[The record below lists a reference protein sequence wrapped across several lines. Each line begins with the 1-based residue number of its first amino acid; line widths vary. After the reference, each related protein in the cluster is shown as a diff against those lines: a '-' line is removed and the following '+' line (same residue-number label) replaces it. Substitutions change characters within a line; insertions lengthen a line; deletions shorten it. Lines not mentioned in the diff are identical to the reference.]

1 MHFLNGCEGSSDSR
15 TGLSTE
21 TISLTELFPC
31 SSRGFAVF
39 ASYRYVMI
47 ISGSF
52 KHKLVTVSPTAAEE
66 KPASPARVCR
76 EHMADGHLHPPS
88 SGFFCV
94 AVDGLEL
101 TDIYLLFS
109 ASQVPG

>member
-1 MHFLNGCEGSSDSR
+1 
-15 TGLSTE
+15 
-21 TISLTELFPC
+21 
-31 SSRGFAVF
+31 
-39 ASYRYVMI
+39 MI

-94 AVDGLEL
+94 AGCKDTSLQAQLLWKLNQEDALSPEVSGL
-101 TDIYLLFS
+101 
-109 ASQVPG
+109 PG